1 MNATHPSL
9 DIIGEESKAL
19 KGKRIVLGVTGSVA
33 AYRSIDLA
41 RKLMRR
47 GAHVRVVLTRD
58 AADLV
63 SPKLFHWAT
72 GIEPVVDVSGD
83 IEHIVFAREYDG
95 MVIAPATAN
104 TIAKLAH
111 GIADTSVTLVA
122 LSMHGK
128 GKPIL
133 IVPVM
138 HLNMYQ
144 STITRENIERL
155 RKLGY
160 HILEPVVEG
169 DKAKIPSVED
179 IALKTEAMILRGE
192 DLRGL
197 RVLVTAGPTREH
209 LDPVRFL
216 SNPSSGRMGVAIARE
231 AFFRGAKVTLIHGPL
246 CGISPPPWI
255 KSISITSTKEMRD
268 AVLDEL
274 DKEDYDI
281 IVFAA
286 APVDY
291 GFAKTSTTK
300 IDSSTELT
308 VRLTPTPKI
317 IADATRKAKTRKPSA
332 VIVGFSAETVETDQ
346 ELVERAR
353 KKLDKYEVDIIIANN
368 VAKPGIGFAS
378 KYNEVLIVT
387 KTSTEKIPKM
397 TKEEIARII
406 LDKALEILGDR
417 IRRNT

>member
-1 MNATHPSL
+1 
-9 DIIGEESKAL
+9 
-19 KGKRIVLGVTGSVA
+19 
-33 AYRSIDLA
+33 
-41 RKLMRR
+41 
-47 GAHVRVVLTRD
+47 
-58 AADLV
+58 
-63 SPKLFHWAT
+63 
-72 GIEPVVDVSGD
+72 
-83 IEHIVFAREYDG
+83 
-95 MVIAPATAN
+95 
-104 TIAKLAH
+104 
-111 GIADTSVTLVA
+111 
-122 LSMHGK
+122 
-128 GKPIL
+128 
-133 IVPVM
+133 
-138 HLNMYQ
+138 MYQ
-144 STITRENIERL
+144 STITRENIEYL

-160 HILEPVVEG
+160 HVLEPVVED
-169 DKAKIPSVED
+169 DKAKIPDIED

-209 LDPVRFL
+209 IDPVRFL

-246 CGISPPPWI
+246 CGVSPPPWI
-255 KSISITSTKEMRD
+255 KSISITSAKEMRD
-268 AVLDEL
+268 TVLDEL
-274 DKEDYDI
+274 DREDYDI

-286 APVDY
+286 APADY

-300 IDSSTELT
+300 IESSTELT

-317 IADATRKAKTRKPSA
+317 IADATRKAKSKKPSA

-346 ELVERAR
+346 ELIERAR
-353 KKLDKYEVDIIIANN
+353 KKLDKYKVDMVVANN

-387 KTSTEKIPKM
+387 RNSTEKIPKM
-397 TKEEIARII
+397 TKEEVARII